1 MPYLVISFDDGEE
14 ISLKIKNVNGVGF
27 YDRLTRA
34 RYDTNI
40 YLSLIVEEP
49 QLTAVEWYEKVPM
62 IYKEKMIQA
71 IEKYVEENYVQ
82 MF

>member
-1 MPYLVISFDDGEE
+1 MATIIMTFGHEKLP
-14 ISLKIKNVNGVGF
+14 LKIKNINGVGF

-49 QLTAVEWYEKVPM
+49 KLTAQEWHDEIPM
-62 IYKEKMIQA
+62 IYKEKIIQA

-82 MF
+82 PL

>member
-1 MPYLVISFDDGEE
+1 MARIVLTFGEDE
-14 ISLKIKNVNGVGF
+14 ISLKIKNINGIGF

-40 YLSLIVEEP
+40 YLALIVEEP
-49 QLTAVEWYEKVPM
+49 KLTAQEWYEKVPM
-62 IYKEKMIQA
+62 IYKEKIIQA

-82 MF
+82 PL

>member
-1 MPYLVISFDDGEE
+1 MPYLKITFDDEE
-14 ISLKIKNVNGVGF
+14 INLKIKNINGVGF

-34 RYDTNI
+34 RYDPNI

-49 QLTAVEWYEKVPM
+49 QLSAVEWYEKVPM

-71 IEKYVEENYVQ
+71 IERYVDDNFIQ
-82 MF
+82 PL